1 MLQSGAAA
9 GGLGT
14 REAAAEAGHVV
25 TAGTEAGDLKIRSA
39 GVISLNVE
47 IKLSREES
55 FWLLCVVVMLW
66 LWW

>member
-25 TAGTEAGDLKIRSA
+25 TSAGTEAGDVEDKDQECRS
-39 GVISLNVE
+39 N
-47 IKLSREES
+47 
-55 FWLLCVVVMLW
+55 FW
-66 LWW
+66 

>member
-25 TAGTEAGDLKIRSA
+25 TSAGTEAGDVEDIEISSA

-55 FWLLCVVVMLW
+55 FWLLCVV
-66 LWW
+66 